1 MGSAGAGVDHSG
13 VDFRAQGRM
22 TVHYVLAVVAVPI
35 ATMCAM
41 LIMERLEHHV
51 LGPPAHVD
59 EDRGGASSP
68 AVSPASTVEHTNAVE
83 TPRAA

>member
-1 MGSAGAGVDHSG
+1 LTA
-13 VDFRAQGRM
+13 
-22 TVHYVLAVVAVPI
+22 VAVPI

-59 EDRGGASSP
+59 EDHAGASSP
-68 AVSPASTVEHTNAVE
+68 AVPPAPTVEHTNVVE
-83 TPRAA
+83 TPKAA

>member
-1 MGSAGAGVDHSG
+1 
-13 VDFRAQGRM
+13 M
-22 TVHYVLAVVAVPI
+22 TVQYVLAAVAVPI

-59 EDRGGASSP
+59 EEHGGASAP
-68 AVSPASTVEHTNAVE
+68 AVPPASTVERTNVVE

>member
-1 MGSAGAGVDHSG
+1 
-13 VDFRAQGRM
+13 M

-35 ATMCAM
+35 AIMFAM
-41 LIMERLEHHV
+41 LIMERLEHRV

-68 AVSPASTVEHTNAVE
+68 AVPPASTVEHTNAVE